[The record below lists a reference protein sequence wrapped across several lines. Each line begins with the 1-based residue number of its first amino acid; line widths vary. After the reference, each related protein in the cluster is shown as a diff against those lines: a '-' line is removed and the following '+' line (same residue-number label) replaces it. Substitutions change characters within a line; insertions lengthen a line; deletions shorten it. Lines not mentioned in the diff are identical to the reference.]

1 MKREIPICPN
11 GHGPMKAARADKKV
25 TFRGITVNVAAE
37 QYRCPACG
45 LGVSTVQQSAAAQ
58 KALSDAYRKRAG
70 LLTGQ
75 QIADGRKKL
84 GLTQEEL
91 ADRANIGIASI
102 KRWEGTTIQS
112 RSMDR
117 LLRTAIGGEICGDP
131 CSGNRPFS
139 VSRIKLVLRQFET
152 KLGRSILKK
161 GYKMLFASK
170 YAWYADAVAF
180 RETGQSMT
188 GATYAAL
195 PYGPQLNNYKDLLI
209 AILKADEAKAE
220 PLTVEEERIIQKIAR
235 TFPRDRMIYDAAHR
249 EPVWKEKETGAMIPY
264 SDSARLKEI

>member
-1 MKREIPICPN
+1 
-11 GHGPMKAARADKKV
+11 
-25 TFRGITVNVAAE
+25 
-37 QYRCPACG
+37 
-45 LGVSTVQQSAAAQ
+45 
-58 KALSDAYRKRAG
+58 

-91 ADRANIGIASI
+91 AERANIGIASI

-117 LLRTAIGGEICGDP
+117 LLRTALGGEICGDP

-161 GYKMLFASK
+161 GDKMLFASK
-170 YAWYADAVAF
+170 YAWYADTVAF

-220 PLTVEEERIIQKIAR
+220 PLTEEEERIIQKIAR

>member
-1 MKREIPICPN
+1 MKKEIPSCPN
-11 GHGPMKAARADKKV
+11 GHGAMKVVKADKKMM
-25 TFRGITVNVAAE
+25 FRDMPITVAAE
-37 QYRCPACG
+37 QYRCPTCG
-45 LGVSTVQQSAAAQ
+45 FGASTVQQAAAAQ
-58 KALSDAYRKRAG
+58 KALADAYRRRAG

-75 QIADGRKKL
+75 QIADDRKKL

-91 ADRANIGIASI
+91 AERANIGIASI

-131 CSGNRPFS
+131 CSGNRTFS

-152 KLGRSILKK
+152 EIGRSILRK
-161 GYKMLFASK
+161 GDKMLFASK
-170 YAWYADAVAF
+170 YAWYADVMAF

-195 PYGPQLNNYKDLLI
+195 PYGPQLNNYKDLLD
-209 AILKADEAKAE
+209 AIMKADEAKAE
-220 PLTVEEERIIQKIAR
+220 PLTEEEKRIIRKIAR

-264 SDSARLKEI
+264 SDSTRLKEI